1 LSLAKEINRQWKKS
15 GETADILIQINL
27 GEEET
32 KSGTEESALEQLV
45 REVAALPHVRIRG
58 LMALPPYLDDPE
70 EVRPFFKR
78 LRQLAAKLD
87 KLHIPGVEMR
97 ELSMGMSHDFEVAI
111 EEGATL
117 VRVGSAI
124 FGSRY

>member
-1 LSLAKEINRQWKKS
+1 MRQ
-15 GETADILIQINL
+15 
-27 GEEET
+27 
-32 KSGTEESALEQLV
+32 
-45 REVAALPHVRIRG
+45 LPNVRIRG

-70 EVRPFFKR
+70 EVRPFFRR
-78 LRQLAAKLD
+78 LHQLAESIAALKLA
-87 KLHIPGVEMR
+87 GVEMR
-97 ELSMGMSHDFEVAI
+97 ELSMGMSHDFEAAI